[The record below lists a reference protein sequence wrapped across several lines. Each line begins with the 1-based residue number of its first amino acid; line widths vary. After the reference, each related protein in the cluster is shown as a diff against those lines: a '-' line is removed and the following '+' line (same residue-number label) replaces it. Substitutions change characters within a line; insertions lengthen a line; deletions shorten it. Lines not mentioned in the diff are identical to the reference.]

1 MVPSGRWQGKCNEAE
16 LLLLA
21 MHEQLVGSPPRPDES
36 PSEIQA
42 SIERL
47 AKFTESWYA
56 AEPGQGYDAK
66 AADWRAKL
74 PPDDEAVEPPP

>member
-74 PPDDEAVEPPP
+74 PPADEAREPPP